1 MIEATSR
8 PRLTVVFLTATLAVS
23 IWVAVAPGRAA
34 PRVLPAGTVPADSR
48 LGELRHLNS
57 YFPFD
62 PPETRAAWEARAAE
76 LRRRILVGSGLWPMP
91 KKTPLNAVIHGRVER
106 EGFTAERVYFQS
118 YPRHF
123 VTGMLFR
130 PTGASRHTAQG
141 GKLPAVLS
149 PHGHGG
155 RLQDHGPDHI
165 LDLIASG
172 DERFAGS
179 GRYPKLARCAQL
191 ARMGCVTFLYDM
203 IGYADSVQIPRAVSH
218 RLREARPE
226 MDKPNGWGFFGT
238 QAELRLQSIYGVQTY
253 NSLRALDFLCSLPDV
268 DAERV
273 AVTGGSGG
281 GTQTIMIGALDTRP
295 IAAFPQGMVSTSMQG
310 GCLCENVNLLRIGTG
325 NVELAALFAPRPQ
338 GMTAADDWT
347 RDMMTK
353 GYPSLKKLYSMLGVP
368 DNVFCKSLVHFNH
381 NYNYVTRALMYSWF
395 NKHLSLGLKEPIVET
410 DFPPFT
416 PQEWTVWNE
425 EHPAPAGGTDHEI
438 ALTRWMDM
446 DARRS
451 LAQIEPKDAESLG
464 EYRRVIGG
472 AFDTLIGRTLPN
484 ATDLEYELIE
494 KIEHPNHLEFRALV
508 KLPREGEVLPILSFY
523 PKREW
528 NKQAVIWL
536 DGQGKSALLTASGT
550 LRPEVHKL
558 LNSGAAVLS
567 ADLLYTGEFLPDGK
581 PLEKA
586 RMAKTSSPYAAY
598 TFGYNPP
605 LFARRVHDV
614 LTLIRFAQSHSFAPE
629 RVDLMGLG
637 GAGAWVAAACAQA
650 GDAVDSVALDTE
662 GFRFATLTSYDD
674 PRFLPGAVKY
684 GDVPGLLSLC
694 APHDLWLAGEG
705 SELPALVAKTY
716 RAAAASRRTSVHAG
730 GNVAAKAVEWLMR

>member
-1 MIEATSR
+1 MNTPQKNG
-8 PRLTVVFLTATLAVS
+8 PRNMNLNASLARLLAVFLLTTLTAATAS
-23 IWVAVAPGRAA
+23 AA
-34 PRVLPAGTVPADSR
+34 PRVLPEGQLPADSR

-62 PPETRAAWEARAAE
+62 PPATREAWETRAAE

-130 PTGASRHTAQG
+130 PTGRS
-141 GKLPAVLS
+141 GKLPAVLC

-155 RLQDHGPDHI
+155 RLQDHGAEKI

-191 ARMGCVTFLYDM
+191 ARMGCVTFIYDM
-203 IGYADSVQIPRAVSH
+203 IGYADSVQIPREISH
-218 RLREARPE
+218 GLRQKRPE
-226 MDKPNGWGFFGT
+226 LDKPNGWGFFGV

-253 NSLRALDFLCSLPDV
+253 NSLRALDFLCDLPDV
-268 DAERV
+268 DPARV

-295 IAAFPQGMVSTSMQG
+295 IAAFPQGMVSTAMQG

-353 GYPSLKKLYSMLGVP
+353 GYPSLKELYRTLGAP
-368 DNVFCKSLVHFNH
+368 DNVFCKSLVHFKH

-395 NKHLSLGLKEPIVET
+395 NKHMSLGLEEPIVEE

-416 PQEWTVWNE
+416 SEEWTVWNE
-425 EHPAPAGGTDHEI
+425 EHPAPAGGVAHEI

-446 DARRS
+446 DSRRT
-451 LAQIEPKDAESLG
+451 LERLEPKDTKSYED
-464 EYRRVIGG
+464 YRRVVGG
-472 AFDTLIGRTLPN
+472 AFDTLIGRTLPDVG
-484 ATDLEYELIE
+484 ALEYELRE
-494 KIEHPNHLEFRALV
+494 KIEHPGYLEFHALV
-508 KLPREGEVLPILSFY
+508 KLTSEGEVLPVLSFF

-528 NKQAVIWL
+528 NKQAVVWL
-536 DGQGKSALLTASGT
+536 AGEGKTALVTANGAP
-550 LRPEVHKL
+550 RPDIMKL
-558 LNSGAAVLS
+558 LDAGAAVLG
-567 ADLLYTGEFLPDGK
+567 ADLLYQGEFLADGK
-581 PLEKA
+581 PLERA
-586 RMAKTSSPYAAY
+586 PMAKTSRPYAAY
-598 TFGYNPP
+598 TFGYNPT
-605 LFARRVHDV
+605 LFAHRVHDV
-614 LTLIRFAQSHSFAPE
+614 LTLIRFAQSHEYKPE
-629 RVDLMGLG
+629 RVDLVGVA
-637 GAGAWVAAACAQA
+637 GAGSWVAAACAQA
-650 GDAVDSVALDTE
+650 GGAVSSVALDTE
-662 GFRFATLTSYDD
+662 GFRFARLTSYDD
-674 PRFLPGAVKY
+674 SSFLPGAVKY

-694 APHDLWLAGEG
+694 APHDLWIAGEG
-705 SELPALVAKTY
+705 SQVPDLVSKTY
-716 RAAAASRRTSVHAG
+716 EAANAAHRVQAYGGEDAAG
-730 GNVAAKAVEWLMR
+730 MIVRWLLR